1 MVKSF
6 RDDYPNIRNEY
17 SRDHN
22 FAVDLISLAI
32 KDSSGNPDT
41 IRLCSGMIDIEYQ
54 SNTYTAQ
61 GEFLGY
67 SAIKEDYDVKVGRV
81 TVTLSGLDNNF
92 ISKFTTVDQVGA
104 EVVVSKVFLDLNTL
118 DVVSNYAIIM
128 YKGEIVNTSI
138 QESAE
143 TATINIESASV
154 FADFERLAGRK
165 TTDWSNWYFQS
176 TQYDTAFEKA
186 GFVGNTEFLWG
197 RDE

>member
-92 ISKFTTVDQVGA
+92 ISKFTGVDQVGA

>member
-1 MVKSF
+1 MVKAF
-6 RDDYPNIRNEY
+6 RDDYPDIRNEY

-104 EVVVSKVFLDLNTL
+104 EVVVSKVFLDLNSL

>member
-1 MVKSF
+1 MVKAF
-6 RDDYPNIRNEY
+6 RDDYPDIRNEY

-22 FAVDLISLAI
+22 FAVDLISLAV

-104 EVVVSKVFLDLNTL
+104 EVVVSKVFLDLNSL

>member
-1 MVKSF
+1 MVKAF
-6 RDDYPNIRNEY
+6 RDDYPDIRNEY

-22 FAVDLISLAI
+22 FAVDLITLSI
-32 KDSSGNPDT
+32 KDTAGNPDT
-41 IRLCSGMIDIEYQ
+41 LRLCSGMIDIEYA

-67 SAIKEDYDVKVGRV
+67 SAIKEDYDVKVGRI

-92 ISKFTTVDQVGA
+92 ISKFTGVDQVGA
-104 EVVVSKVFLDLNTL
+104 EVLVSKVFLDLNTL

-128 YKGEIVNTSI
+128 YKGEIVNVAI

-143 TATINIESASV
+143 TATINVESASV

>member
-1 MVKSF
+1 MVKAF
-6 RDDYPNIRNEY
+6 RDDYPDIRNEY

-22 FAVDLISLAI
+22 FAVDLISLAV

-67 SAIKEDYDVKVGRV
+67 SAIKEDYDVKVGRI

-92 ISKFTTVDQVGA
+92 ISKFTGVDQVGA

-118 DVVSNYAIIM
+118 DIISNYAIIM

>member
-6 RDDYPNIRNEY
+6 RDDYPDIRNEY

-22 FAVDLISLAI
+22 FAVDLIELETVTSTGAADPVRI
-32 KDSSGNPDT
+32 
-41 IRLCSGMIDIEYQ
+41 CSGMIDIEYL

-67 SAIKEDYDVKVGRV
+67 TNIQENYDVKVGKI
-81 TVTLSGLDNNF
+81 TVSLSGLSNDF
-92 ISKFTTVDQVGA
+92 VSRFSSIDQVGQK
-104 EVVVSKVFLDLNTL
+104 VTVSKVFLDLNTL
-118 DVVSNYAIIM
+118 DIVSNHAIIM

-143 TATINIESASV
+143 TCSVAVECASV

-165 TTDWSNWYFQS
+165 TTDWSNWYFQDA
-176 TQYDTAFEKA
+176 QYDTAFEKA
-186 GFVGNTEFLWG
+186 GFVGQTEFLWG

>member
-1 MVKSF
+1 MVKAF
-6 RDDYPNIRNEY
+6 RDDYPDIRNEY

-67 SAIKEDYDVKVGRV
+67 SAIKEDYDVKVGRI
-81 TVTLSGLDNNF
+81 TVTLSGLDNTF
-92 ISKFTTVDQVGA
+92 ISKFTGVDQVGA
-104 EVVVSKVFLDLNTL
+104 EVVVSKVFLDLNSL
-118 DVVSNYAIIM
+118 DIISNYAIIM

>member
-1 MVKSF
+1 
-6 RDDYPNIRNEY
+6 
-17 SRDHN
+17 
-22 FAVDLISLAI
+22 
-32 KDSSGNPDT
+32 
-41 IRLCSGMIDIEYQ
+41 MI
-54 SNTYTAQ
+54 SNTYKAQ

-81 TVTLSGLDNNF
+81 TVTLSGLDNIF
-92 ISKFTTVDQVGA
+92 ISGFTSVVLVGA